1 MRVKN
6 KLLLSILTAVMCTLC
21 LSVSAFAFVDSSD
34 THKINFSLSF
44 DSDKASCIV
53 EITGAEGTDSIS
65 DCTVTLA
72 DSDGSVVNSWSGL
85 SSNSGT
91 LRITKSTLGVV
102 KGHTY
107 TLSVTATVHR
117 NGNAETVTDSF
128 TLKYN

>member
-1 MRVKN
+1 MRVK
-6 KLLLSILTAVMCTLC
+6 KLLLSILTAVTCAMC
-21 LSVSAFAFVDSSD
+21 LSVSTLAFVDSSD
-34 THKINFSLSF
+34 TNSIRLFLSY
-44 DSDKASCIV
+44 DSDKASCTV
-53 EITGAEGTDSIS
+53 EIKGAEGTDSIS

-91 LRITKSTLGVV
+91 LRIIKSTLGVV

>member
-1 MRVKN
+1 M
-6 KLLLSILTAVMCTLC
+6 C
-21 LSVSAFAFVDSSD
+21 LSVSTLAFVDSSD
-34 THKINFSLSF
+34 TNSIRLFLSY
-44 DSDKASCIV
+44 DSDKASCTV
-53 EITGAEGTDSIS
+53 EIKGAEGTDSIS

-91 LRITKSTLGVV
+91 LRIIKSTLGVV